1 MTSKVKLSKG
11 KKILIAVLCVF
22 LALVIAITSAGA
34 YVLKEYCKTKDYTI
48 TAIGDSLEQRPLLVA
63 HRGFRGYAPENT
75 EPAFIEAGEAEYW
88 GAECDIYRTKDGVW
102 VVHHDRSTYRM
113 MDISKMIESSTYE
126 ELLDGYTDNGVN
138 IDKYPNLRIC
148 RFVDYMRVCNNYN
161 MRAVIELK
169 EDNNQE
175 YYNEIID
182 ICNEYPLV
190 NITFISFQ
198 FSDLQALRQIT
209 DKPLMY
215 LVKEIKDEDIELAK
229 SLENCGID
237 FDGNNQANY
246 DNDGEMIKK
255 CKDEG
260 LNLGAWTIDDMD
272 TLKKLLELGVYMIT
286 TDCITY

>member
-22 LALVIAITSAGA
+22 LALVIAVTSAGA

-138 IDKYPNLRIC
+138 IDKYPELRIC

-198 FSDLQALRQIT
+198 FSDLQALRQVT

-246 DNDGEMIKK
+246 DNDSAMIKK

-260 LNLGAWTIDDMD
+260 LNLGAWTINDMD

>member
-1 MTSKVKLSKG
+1 
-11 KKILIAVLCVF
+11 
-22 LALVIAITSAGA
+22 
-34 YVLKEYCKTKDYTI
+34 
-48 TAIGDSLEQRPLLVA
+48 
-63 HRGFRGYAPENT
+63 
-75 EPAFIEAGEAEYW
+75 
-88 GAECDIYRTKDGVW
+88 
-102 VVHHDRSTYRM
+102 
-113 MDISKMIESSTYE
+113 MIESSTYE

-138 IDKYPNLRIC
+138 IDKYPKLRIC

-198 FSDLQALRQIT
+198 FSDLQALRQVT

-215 LVKEIKDEDIELAK
+215 LVKDIKDEDIELAK

-246 DNDGEMIKK
+246 DNDSAMIKK

-260 LNLGAWTIDDMD
+260 LYLGAWTINDMD

>member
-1 MTSKVKLSKG
+1 MSSKVKLSKG

-22 LALVIAITSAGA
+22 LALVIVITSAGA
-34 YVLKEYCKTKDYTI
+34 IVLREYCKTKDYQI
-48 TAIGDSLEQRPLLVA
+48 TAIGDNLEQRPLLVA

-138 IDKYPNLRIC
+138 IDKYPKLRIC

-246 DNDGEMIKK
+246 DNDSAMIKK

-260 LNLGAWTIDDMD
+260 LYLGAWTINDMD